1 MYLPQSIHQSSD
13 IKDKKNEGMNHPSSI
28 RQTRRRRRRRQL
40 RPHVLL
46 LGLILVG
53 GTLLYYYSY
62 VYIKVMTTATNS
74 STKQDESVVQ
84 DNNSEKKK
92 NKVLL
97 ASPHQVKDEWK
108 LRPQNY
114 RQNDPLAAAQNLEPA
129 ATCPYKSWS
138 DFSQQELEPKQGD
151 RHMVDPPQGG
161 RLSHICC
168 ATTQG
173 PLSMLVHHKWAP
185 LGAQRFLEMVASG
198 YMNHGVP
205 LMRCIQNFL
214 CQFGLSADVS
224 QAPYFRQT
232 LADDPNWL
240 PEGPDHRQNENGVKR
255 FAQVSEAALEMSSNV
270 CMFVALYKHIHVVC
284 T

>member
-1 MYLPQSIHQSSD
+1 
-13 IKDKKNEGMNHPSSI
+13 
-28 RQTRRRRRRRQL
+28 
-40 RPHVLL
+40 
-46 LGLILVG
+46 
-53 GTLLYYYSY
+53 
-62 VYIKVMTTATNS
+62 
-74 STKQDESVVQ
+74 
-84 DNNSEKKK
+84 
-92 NKVLL
+92 
-97 ASPHQVKDEWK
+97 
-108 LRPQNY
+108 
-114 RQNDPLAAAQNLEPA
+114 
-129 ATCPYKSWS
+129 
-138 DFSQQELEPKQGD
+138 
-151 RHMVDPPQGG
+151 MVDPPQGG

-205 LMRCIQNFL
+205 LMRCVQNFL